1 MFEWENT
8 ITEYSYGLMVL
19 IYVWEKKAAGTI
31 GFLTKFSSDVTKM

>member
-19 IYVWEKKAAGTI
+19 IYVWEKKQQAQ
-31 GFLTKFSSDVTKM
+31 SDF